1 MIKNYIYYLLSII
14 SIGIIAS
21 CKESEFNSEYVP
33 ALKEYY
39 LSVTSTSYSVKST
52 NTSSRIDIKAGGNQ
66 WEISG
71 GAPWLELGS
80 KSGTGPSTVNFRTTT
95 NYSSDTTKVC
105 ILNVNS
111 EEGQW
116 HRSIPITI
124 SQQKATPYIT
134 LGDFDKTI
142 SGKASSMRISI
153 YSNTV
158 WNASCDVNWAKV
170 TVAKDRSYIDIEF
183 SENTGLSRTA
193 TITLKGSTSKRI
205 TIVQQAANISAS
217 LQSLSFGLTGGTR
230 AVEVS
235 GEASWTARTSASW
248 IDVNPSSGKA
258 GTSNINITAT
268 ANNSINDRT
277 DFVYVCI
284 GDNYKEIRVDQ
295 PGMYLNISNA
305 NLSFTATGGS
315 KSISISSNTE
325 WEVTSCPSWITLN
338 IKSGTGNANL
348 TISTNNNESVY
359 ARNGII
365 KIENKARNISRT
377 ISVTQ
382 NGHTF
387 DTDTQELT
395 FSDKAGSQSIDIQT
409 DMAWSA
415 STNVDWI
422 TLNTKSGI
430 GRSRLSI
437 SVTENIDT
445 SDRIGYVK
453 VIAGG
458 KTITIAVCQDS
469 KYINISSDAFH
480 FGANTGNAVI
490 NISTNYTWTAR
501 VESGVNWLIAMPKSG
516 TGNSDIT
523 IGVSENNTSNTRTA
537 KLYIE
542 TQGGKTYVINVTQDG
557 HYLYA
562 DHSEINFSKN
572 GGTETINVSTDGQF
586 TVSKTGTWFGYTI
599 QDKTITVLA
608 GENNT
613 DEDRTGKIVL
623 TMTGVSSGSY
633 VLEISVWQSRYS
645 Y

>member
-1 MIKNYIYYLLSII
+1 MIRNYIYYLLSII
-14 SIGIIAS
+14 SIALIAS
-21 CKESEFNSEYVP
+21 CKESEFNSEFVP

-39 LSVTSTSYSVKST
+39 LSVTPTSYSVKST
-52 NTSSRIDIKAGGNQ
+52 NTSSSIEIKAGGNQ

-71 GAPWLELGS
+71 GASWLELGS

-95 NYSSDTTKVC
+95 NYSSDTTRVC

-116 HRSIPITI
+116 HRSIPVTI

-134 LGDFDKTI
+134 VGDYDKTI

-183 SENTGLSRTA
+183 TENTGLSRTA
-193 TITLKGSTSKRI
+193 TITLKGSTSKSI

-217 LQSLSFGLTGGTR
+217 WQSLSFGLTGGTR

-235 GEASWTARTSASW
+235 AEASWTARTSASW

-295 PGMYLNISNA
+295 PGMYLNVSNTY
-305 NLSFTATGGS
+305 LSLAATGGN
-315 KSISISSNTE
+315 KSISISSNTD
-325 WEVTSCPSWITLN
+325 WEVTSCPNWITLN
-338 IKSGTGNANL
+338 TKSGTGNADL

-359 ARNGII
+359 ARDGII
-365 KIENKARNISRT
+365 KIGNKARTISRT

-415 STNVDWI
+415 STNSDWI

-437 SVTENIDT
+437 SVTENTYT

-453 VIAGG
+453 VIAGA
-458 KTITIAVCQDS
+458 KTISIAVCQDS

-480 FGANTGNAVI
+480 FGANTSNAVI

-501 VESGVNWLIAMPKSG
+501 VESGVNWLIVMPKSG
-516 TGNSDIT
+516 TGNADIT
-523 IGVSENNTSNTRTA
+523 IGVSENNTSVTRTA

-562 DHSEINFSKN
+562 DRSSIDFTAS
-572 GGTETINVSTDGQF
+572 GGTIIINIESDG
-586 TVSKTGTWFGYTI
+586 TYEVSKEGSWFGFTRNNNEI
-599 QDKTITVLA
+599 KVITP
-608 GENNT
+608 NNNSGNN
-613 DEDRTGKIVL
+613 RTGQLLIR
-623 TMTGVSSGSY
+623 MTNLSSGEY
-633 VLEISVWQSRYS
+633 ELIIPVNQSK
-645 Y
+645 